1 VVRGTLSS
9 CGLRSFHNWV
19 IGFAVIRRRLSILR
33 SITRKTEEETCL
45 AHSFVD
51 DILDRQSLIVNGV
64 AAIYSEA
71 DIRVLINTSVP
82 VPMFLAPS
90 AW

>member
-1 VVRGTLSS
+1 MP
-9 CGLRSFHNWV
+9 GLAAAQADPIHRF
-19 IGFAVIRRRLSILR
+19 IQQAVMQVLQRP
-33 SITRKTEEETCL
+33 RKTEEETCL